1 MSPQG
6 RPKGECRSAQREGT
20 PLSAAGAFVARRQPP
35 VRREKPGLALTVQ
48 YGVASTTL
56 PAPAA
61 LRRWARA
68 AAERSAS
75 VTVRF
80 VGQREGRTL
89 NAVYRGKTHATNVLA
104 FVYDVPLKVEG
115 DIVLCAPVL
124 RTEARAQGKT
134 LADHC
139 AHLVVHGMLHLQG
152 YHHDTGRAART
163 MEARETAILAALGVP
178 DPYASPVDARRMS
191 GPRARSVDHP
201 AERR

>member
-1 MSPQG
+1 L
-6 RPKGECRSAQREGT
+6 T
-20 PLSAAGAFVARRQPP
+20 ARRPGAARP
-35 VRREKPGLALTVQ
+35 GKPRLALAVQ
-48 YGVASTTL
+48 YGVASATL

-68 AAERSAS
+68 AAERAAS

-89 NAVYRGKTHATNVLA
+89 NALYRGKEHATNVLA
-104 FVYDVPLKVEG
+104 FVYDASARVEG

-124 RTEARAQGKT
+124 RTEARAQGKP

-152 YHHDTGRAART
+152 YGHDTGRAARV
-163 MEARETAILAALGVP
+163 MEARETAILATLGVP
-178 DPYASPVDARRMS
+178 DPYAFLAEARPSRGS
-191 GPRARSVDHP
+191 RAVRRP
-201 AERR
+201 AIGR